1 MANLASDWNGLG
13 VWRLASY
20 ILCIAI
26 AHRRAKLTQ
35 EEDRKTRWGGIIASS
50 FGVLH
55 RADQLLRL
63 IYNAAFDSTQTLLK
77 LNVLHEISSKSV
89 ICGSHDVIDRYLI
102 GVRLNAAPNLV
113 DNTEPRAQKHVVL
126 PHFQLAN
133 FSRQQAELCDGAL
146 RRT

>member
-1 MANLASDWNGLG
+1 M
-13 VWRLASY
+13 
-20 ILCIAI
+20 
-26 AHRRAKLTQ
+26 TQ
-35 EEDRKTRWGGIIASS
+35 EENRKTRWGGIIASS

-89 ICGSHDVIDRYLI
+89 ICGSHDVIDQYLI
-102 GVRLNAAPNLV
+102 GVRLDAAPNLV

-133 FSRQQAELCDGAL
+133 FSRQQAELRDGAL